1 MPARFPPNRA
11 PISIHPMQQASLYL
25 HGIALRAGKVRSFDE
40 YPFTLP
46 AVRHLKKEVRLRAP
60 VTFLVGE
67 NGSGKSTLLEA
78 VASAFGF
85 DPQGGSRK
93 PLYEALPSESGLD
106 DCLYLERGPRRPSDG
121 FFLRAESFYNV
132 ATEVD
137 RRELASAYGGRS
149 LHAQSHGEAFLA
161 VFMDRLY
168 GGGFYLLDEPEAALS
183 PSRQLSVLTRMHDLV
198 GQQSQFLIATHS
210 PILMGYPGADILLL
224 DEDGIHRV
232 DYEDTEH
239 YFITREFLLN
249 RERML
254 RELFS

>member
-1 MPARFPPNRA
+1 MLNSP
-11 PISIHPMQQASLYL
+11 LYL
-25 HGIALRAGKVRSFDE
+25 NGIELKRGEVRSFDE
-40 YPFTLP
+40 YPFSLP
-46 AVRHLKKEVRLRAP
+46 AVRTLDEIELRSP

-78 VASAFGF
+78 IASSWGF
-85 DPQGGSRK
+85 NPEGGSRNMMF
-93 PLYEALPSESGLD
+93 ATRPSESGLHE
-106 DCLYLERGPRRPSDG
+106 YLRLQRGLRRPADG
-121 FFLRAESFYNV
+121 FFLRAESFFNV

-137 RRELASAYGGRS
+137 KLEMASAYGGKS
-149 LHAQSHGEAFLA
+149 LHEQSHGESFLA
-161 VFMDRLY
+161 VFMDRFY
-168 GGGFYLLDEPEAALS
+168 GGGFYILDEPEAALS

-224 DEDGIHRV
+224 DEDGIRRV
-232 DYEDTEH
+232 EYEETEH
-239 YFITREFLLN
+239 YFITREFLQN

>member
-1 MPARFPPNRA
+1 
-11 PISIHPMQQASLYL
+11 MQQTTLYL
-25 HGIALRAGKVRSFDE
+25 HGIGLKRHEVRSFDE
-40 YPFTLP
+40 YPFSLP
-46 AVRHLKKEVRLRAP
+46 AVRKLRDLRLTSP

-78 VASAFGF
+78 IASSWGF
-85 DPQGGSRK
+85 NPEGGSRNMMF
-93 PLYEALPSESGLD
+93 ATRPSESGLHEY
-106 DCLYLERGPRRPSDG
+106 LRLERGLKRPSDG
-121 FFLRAESFYNV
+121 FFLRAESFFNV

-137 RRELASAYGGRS
+137 NLDMTSAYGGKS
-149 LHAQSHGEAFLA
+149 LHEQSHGESFLA
-161 VFMDRLY
+161 VFMDRFFGAGLY
-168 GGGFYLLDEPEAALS
+168 ILDEPEAALS

-198 GQQSQFLIATHS
+198 RQQSQFLIATHS

-232 DYEDTEH
+232 EYEETEH

>member
-1 MPARFPPNRA
+1 MPEAA
-11 PISIHPMQQASLYL
+11 LYL
-25 HGIALRAGKVRSFDE
+25 RGVRLDEARVPSLHE
-40 YPFTLP
+40 YPFSLP
-46 AVRHLKKEVRLRAP
+46 AVRGLDLELRSP

-78 VASAFGF
+78 IAAKWGF
-85 DPQGGSRK
+85 NPQGGNR
-93 PLYEALPSESGLD
+93 PAGYAVLPGESGLHEH
-106 DCLYLERGPRRPSDG
+106 LVLARGPGRAADG

-137 RRELASAYGGRS
+137 EAGFASAFGGTS
-149 LHAQSHGEAFLA
+149 LHQQSHGESFLA

-168 GGGFYLLDEPEAALS
+168 GGGFYILDEPEAALS

-198 GQQSQFLIATHS
+198 RQRSQFLVATHS

-224 DEDGIHRV
+224 DEGGIRRV

-239 YFITREFLLN
+239 YFITREFLVA

-254 RELFS
+254 AELFR

>member
-1 MPARFPPNRA
+1 
-11 PISIHPMQQASLYL
+11 MQQGTLYL
-25 HGIALRAGKVRSFDE
+25 RGIGLRTGGVRSFDE

-46 AVRHLKKEVRLRAP
+46 AVRHLRREIVLRSP

-93 PLYEALPSESGLD
+93 PLYSALPSESGLGPHLD
-106 DCLYLERGPRRPSDG
+106 LERGPRRPSDA
-121 FFLRAESFYNV
+121 FFLRAESFSQV

-137 RRELASAYGGRS
+137 RTGMASAYGGLS
-149 LHAQSHGEAFLA
+149 LHQQSHGESFLA

-168 GGGFYLLDEPEAALS
+168 GGGLYILDEPEAALS
-183 PSRQLSVLTRMHDLV
+183 PSRQLSVLARMHDLV
-198 GQQSQFLIATHS
+198 RQESQFLVATHS
-210 PILMGYPGADILLL
+210 PILMGYPDADILLL
-224 DEDGIHRV
+224 DDGGIRHV
-232 DYEDTEH
+232 EYEDTEH

-254 RELFS
+254 KELFS